1 MNWFDLMADGFNRVP
16 EFLENVISGL
26 TQEDLNWMP
35 RTDSN
40 SIGWLIWHLTRQQ
53 DAQIASL
60 MGEEQLWINGK
71 WYTQFNREGSLKDI
85 GFGHTPEQVAAFQS
99 PDTPTLLDYLRT
111 TTDITTQFL
120 KGLSEEDL
128 DRELDEPQ
136 YQPIPTVGVRLISI
150 LDDSVL
156 HAGQAAYIRGMIQGK
171 GWQKY

>member
-1 MNWFDLMADGFNRVP
+1 MADGFNRVP
-16 EFLENVISGL
+16 EFLTNVLDGL
-26 TQEDLNWMP
+26 IQEDLNWMP
-35 RTDSN
+35 RKESN
-40 SIGWLIWHLTRQQ
+40 SIGWLVWHLTRQQ

-60 MGEEQLWINGK
+60 MGKDQLWIKDK
-71 WYTQFNREGSLKDI
+71 WYAKFNRDSTSRDI

-99 PDTPTLLDYLRT
+99 PDISTLLGYLRAT
-111 TTDITTQFL
+111 VKRTIQYL

-136 YQPIPTVGVRLISI
+136 YHPLPTVGVRLISI

-156 HAGQAAYIRGMIQGK
+156 HVGQAAYIRGMIQGK